1 MKGFLMVCGIV
12 TVLRLLLY
20 TGLGRNFKNQR
31 IFGQVVA
38 VHKTC

>member
-1 MKGFLMVCGIV
+1 MACGIA

-20 TGLGRNFKNQR
+20 TGLGRNFKVQL
-31 IFGQVVA
+31 IFGQEVA